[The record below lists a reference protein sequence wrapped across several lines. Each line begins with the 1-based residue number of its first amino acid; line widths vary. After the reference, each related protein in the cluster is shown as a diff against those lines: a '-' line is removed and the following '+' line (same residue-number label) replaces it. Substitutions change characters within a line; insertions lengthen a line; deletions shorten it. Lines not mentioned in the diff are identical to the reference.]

1 MGKGTTNR
9 SAAVSYAALLV
20 AQTLLAGF
28 LLWTMV
34 PTFRRM
40 MAHTGG
46 FLDVQR
52 NTVVAVLGGVVILQC
67 CYWTR
72 LRWIPVYAPL
82 QSVVIAHVLVFASR
96 ASFFFGGAFF
106 STLFFRHIPELA
118 TLPPIAAGLANMT
131 VALFALF
138 ALFCYSLE
146 LERLGRAIGGLN

>member
-1 MGKGTTNR
+1 MGKGITSR

-20 AQTLLAGF
+20 AQTLVAGF

-40 MAHTGG
+40 VAHTGG

-72 LRWIPVYAPL
+72 FRWIRCTRRCRAWSSHMSSCSPAAP
-82 QSVVIAHVLVFASR
+82 ASSSAGR
-96 ASFFFGGAFF
+96 SSQHYF
-106 STLFFRHIPELA
+106 SGTYLSC

-146 LERLGRAIGGLN
+146 LERLGRAIGELN